1 MFEVLAHGEN
11 FIRVRNDDYSYL
23 FKCEENSIK
32 KDLVIDRIIRLAKG
46 FIETG
51 FFTNLSTLMNIGWT
65 LSSREELYD
74 DDDCC

>member
-23 FKCEENSIK
+23 FKCEETSIK
-32 KDLVIDRIIRLAKG
+32 KDLVIDRIIGLAKG
-46 FIETG
+46 FVEYNY
-51 FFTNLSTLMNIGWT
+51 FSNLKALMRLGWT

-74 DDDCC
+74 DFW

>member
-23 FKCEENSIK
+23 FKCEERSIK
-32 KDLVIDRIIRLAKG
+32 KDLVIDRIIKLAKG
-46 FIETG
+46 FVQNG
-51 FFTNLSTLMNIGWT
+51 LFTNLKTLMNIGWT

-74 DDDCC
+74 DFW

>member
-23 FKCEENSIK
+23 FKCEETSIK
-32 KDLVIDRIIRLAKG
+32 NDLVIDRIIGLAKG
-46 FIETG
+46 FVEYNY
-51 FFTNLSTLMNIGWT
+51 FSNLKALMRLGWT

-74 DDDCC
+74 DFW